1 MPPGC
6 WHHCAFRRST
16 ISGALFTFR
25 GDRDISEVMVRAY
38 NDWHVE
44 DWCGKHPDRFIPMGI
59 LPSGIQ
65 SLPPQR

>member
-1 MPPGC
+1 MLSV
-6 WHHCAFRRST
+6 AFPT

-44 DWCGKHPDRFIPMGI
+44 DWCGKHPDRFIWASCS
-59 LPSGIQ
+59 SGIQ